1 MASSFD
7 GNGELFVINFADS
20 LPDMVFVVDE
30 SGIIRYANEV
40 CTDTLG
46 YKRDEVIDTVMMD
59 LVLPEDRARTEQQAA
74 EVMAGQRRLGFE
86 NRYLHKDGSNTLLSW
101 SASWMAGPRLRVGVA
116 REVKA
121 VRSQPILV
129 GELVVSPE
137 LLDRLAPYERKVL
150 QQLLTELS
158 EKQIADQLGLAVST
172 THFYITGIFR
182 KLKVRGRAG
191 LMSLCMRNLVR
202 G

>member
-7 GNGELFVINFADS
+7 EKGEFFVLNFGDS
-20 LPDMVFVVDE
+20 LPDMLFLVDE
-30 SGIIRYANEV
+30 SGIIRYANAV
-40 CTDTLG
+40 CTDILG
-46 YKRDEVIDTVMMD
+46 YSRNEIVDQVMMD
-59 LVLPEDRARTEQQAA
+59 LVVPEDRARTELEAA
-74 EVMAGQRRLGFE
+74 EVLAGNRRVGFE
-86 NRYLHKDGSNTLLSW
+86 NRYINKDGGQTLLSW

-116 REVKA
+116 REVKI
-121 VRSQPILV
+121 VRPSPVLV
-129 GELVVSPE
+129 GDLMVSPD
-137 LLDRLAPYERKVL
+137 LLERLAPYERKVL
-150 QQLLTELS
+150 QQLMTDLS

-202 G
+202 R